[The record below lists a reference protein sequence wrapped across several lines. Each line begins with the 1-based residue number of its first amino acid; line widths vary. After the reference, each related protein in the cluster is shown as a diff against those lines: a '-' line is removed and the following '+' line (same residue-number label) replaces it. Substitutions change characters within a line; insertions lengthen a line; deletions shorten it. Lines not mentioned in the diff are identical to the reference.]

1 MKSQTTAERPRQWAR
16 RRRTGA
22 ALLSLFAWF
31 VCSCGTRKTEAIAV
45 IPQTDG
51 MMLWDAAHAGA
62 EIAASRIGSS
72 IYWNAPMREDDV
84 AAQVRLVEQVVSS
97 NRYQGLVLG
106 PTQALSLVT
115 PVRRALAQDIPTVI
129 IGSPLYLPAGGKL
142 SYILND
148 DEEGGRLAAERV
160 ASMLNGSGT
169 VALLGINP
177 DLRGVIARARSFEKT
192 LTARYPGIRIVEKRA
207 GTFNVI
213 HERQVAEELL
223 SSDANID
230 VCVTLLWST
239 LDGLFSAMDS
249 LHTHRAMRI
258 VAFDLAGDPPFQQ
271 HQNLDCVI
279 QANTNLM
286 GQRAV
291 EQVHAVGSG
300 QAVSPVLTLKPVMIT
315 RENLH
320 SAQVREVLSYDWS
333 LGRWHWSSTP

>member
-1 MKSQTTAERPRQWAR
+1 
-16 RRRTGA
+16 
-22 ALLSLFAWF
+22 
-31 VCSCGTRKTEAIAV
+31 
-45 IPQTDG
+45 
-51 MMLWDAAHAGA
+51 
-62 EIAASRIGSS
+62 
-72 IYWNAPMREDDV
+72 MREDDV

-115 PVRRALAQDIPTVI
+115 PVRRALEQGIPTVI
-129 IGSPLYLPAGGKL
+129 IGSPLYLPAGRKL
-142 SYILND
+142 SYVLND

-160 ASMLNGSGT
+160 GAMLNGSGT

-177 DLRGVIARARSFEKT
+177 DVRGVITRARSFEKT
-192 LTARYPGIRIVEKRA
+192 LTGRYPGVRIVEKRA

-230 VCVTLLWST
+230 VCVTLLWSS

-258 VAFDLAGDPPFQQ
+258 IAFDLAGDPPFQQ
-271 HQNLDCVI
+271 RQNLDCVI
-279 QANTNLM
+279 QANTKLM
-286 GQRAV
+286 GQRAI
-291 EQVHAVGSG
+291 EEVHAIRSG

-320 SAQVREVLSYDWS
+320 SPEVREVLSYDWS
-333 LGRWHWSSTP
+333 LGRWRWSSTP